1 MKYNP
6 AIHHRHSIRLKGYD
20 YSSAG
25 AYFITAV
32 LQHRMHLFGRVCEN
46 GMQLSEAGKI
56 AHRCWEEIPLHFP
69 HTALDE
75 FIIMPDHMHGII
87 VILKDDDNQSHR
99 GRGLINQTTT
109 SCISNNQSATSD
121 ISTNQFPTEADW
133 ILMKNPK
140 QTLGK
145 IVRWYKARAAK
156 MIRDSGEKG
165 FQWQRN
171 YYERIIRDERGFAA
185 VRRYILNNPAKWLHD
200 RENE

>member
-25 AYFITAV
+25 AYFVTAV

-56 AHRCWEEIPLHFP
+56 AYRCWEEIPLHFP

-75 FIIMPDHMHGII
+75 FVIMPDHMHGII
-87 VILKDDDNQSHR
+87 VIVKDDDNQSR
-99 GRGLINQTTT
+99 RGLINQTTT
-109 SCISNNQSATSD
+109 SD
-121 ISTNQFPTEADW
+121 ISTNQTTTSCISMNQTPTEADW

-145 IVRWYKARAAK
+145 IVRWYKARTTK
-156 MIRDSGEKG
+156 MVHDSCEKG

-185 VRRYILNNPAKWLHD
+185 VHQYILNNPAKWLHD